1 MSSVVIAGDTSGT
14 VTLQAPAVAGT
25 TTLTL
30 PSTSGTVLT
39 TASGQWIT
47 SGSNIYYN
55 TGNVGIGSTS
65 PSTKLEIAAPN
76 VSGRGQLSINAN
88 NGAADTAQITLYN
101 GTNEWGQMY
110 CNSTNMVIGSV
121 DYLPLNIRSAG
132 TTAMWI
138 DINQN
143 VGIGTSSPSTYG
155 GKLVVNGVIQS
166 GATGTDGQIQFL
178 RSSDGS
184 AVASMGWISATTE
197 TKLNNALSGPM
208 TFYTNNTERMRIDS
222 SGNLLVG
229 QTTASNQTTSN
240 GFYLNASARSYWS
253 RGSDSVLGLNRY
265 TTTGAIMTFDYSG
278 TGVGTIAV
286 TGSATAYNTSSDYRL
301 KENVQL
307 MQNALDKI
315 AQLKPV
321 TYTWIADGSDGQ
333 GFIAHELA
341 EVIPDAVSGE
351 KDAVDADGK
360 PIYQGVDTSFLV
372 ATLTKAIQ
380 EQQVIIEDLK
390 QRIETLEGTK

>member
-88 NGAADTAQITLYN
+88 NGTSDTAQITLYN

-380 EQQVIIEDLK
+380 ELSAKVDA
-390 QRIETLEGTK
+390 LEAKVNG